1 MAASGSANG
10 FNMGDL
16 SSALNDV
23 SASIQAARDR
33 ASAAELDAMLGMF
46 ESVKVS
52 AKKIAQKKRR
62 PSKARK
68 TPAEEA
74 HELKMRDLQIQL
86 KTETDAANRAIREL
100 TRLSRRGPSNAANA
114 RAIDEARAAVAAS
127 QQRLAHITSQINNP
141 HTGMNANVDNNGR
154 ASMRHSMKRVSMR
167 RGRSMS
173 PRSMSPSSMGRNR
186 NRNGNQSM
194 SRSRSPKGKS
204 MGRSRSR
211 SPRHG
216 GAARKRS
223 NTRKRR
229 NNK

>member
-1 MAASGSANG
+1 MAASGSSG

-23 SASIQAARDR
+23 SASIQAARAR
-33 ASAAELDAMLGMF
+33 ASAAEFDAMMGMF

-100 TRLSRRGPSNAANA
+100 TRLSRGPSSHAANA
-114 RAIDEARAAVAAS
+114 RAIEEARAAVTAS

-141 HTGMNANVDNNGR
+141 HTGMNANIGNNGR
-154 ASMRHSMKRVSMR
+154 ASMRHSMNRVSMR
-167 RGRSMS
+167 RGRSTS
-173 PRSMSPSSMGRNR
+173 PRSMSPSSMARNR
-186 NRNGNQSM
+186 NRNSRRSMSM
-194 SRSRSPKGKS
+194 SRSRSPKPRS
-204 MGRSRSR
+204 MSG
-211 SPRHG
+211 SPRRG
-216 GAARKRS
+216 GA
-223 NTRKRR
+223 TRKRR